1 MSTKAINGREAKEE
15 SSLTSDR
22 RDFLKVAVM
31 AAAGAALPVGAAS
44 WAGPAAAQST
54 QRIKGEAYTM
64 KTRKL
69 GGLEVS
75 ELGFGNMGLSGGHYG
90 PGVDRAQGIRVI
102 RDAHERG
109 VTFFDTAEVY
119 GPYVNEELVGEAL
132 APVRDKVAIATKFGF
147 KIDGTNGLDS
157 RPERIRRVV
166 EESLKRLR
174 TDRIDLYYQHR
185 VDLTVPIED
194 VAGTVKDLI
203 KAGKVLHFGL
213 SEPSAKTIRRA
224 HAVQPVSA
232 IQTEYSLIE
241 RSPEHNGVLQA
252 CEELGIGFVPWG
264 PLGQGF
270 LPGTHGRERTVHLRP
285 EDRSPSDVPTL
296 LTDGDEEQPADHRAS
311 DDVRCQEGRDAR
323 PDRAGVVDG
332 AEAVDRSD
340 PRNDQHGSPARE
352 HGRDQC
358 PTHASGPSRDRDGVL
373 PDRDLWWPHG
383 CEADGADRQ
392 GRRVTMS
399 SLILLFSL
407 LVPGAGAASVQPEE
421 LRMWLTVGE
430 RRFAITLTDNAA
442 ARAFAAQLPLTLDMS
457 ELNGNEKHAELP
469 KALPANA
476 SRPGTIRN
484 GDLMLYGSTT
494 LVVFY
499 LTFDSSYSYT
509 RLGGVDDPTGLAQ
522 ALGPR
527 GVRVVFSRDY

>member
-1 MSTKAINGREAKEE
+1 MTCDITTTMPARNATPHLLSRREV
-15 SSLTSDR
+15 L
-22 RDFLKVAVM
+22 
-31 AAAGAALPVGAAS
+31 AAGAGL
-44 WAGPAAAQST
+44 AAAQLIAGAT
-54 QRIKGEAYTM
+54 AAAQPAEPTKGKDKM

-157 RPERIRRVV
+157 RPERIRKVV
-166 EESLKRLR
+166 EESLKRLK

-224 HAVQPVSA
+224 HAVQPVAA

-241 RSPEHNGVLQA
+241 RSVEHNGVLQA

-270 LPGTHGRERTVHLRP
+270 LPGTMDVNAQSTFDPKNDLRATFPRFSPMVMKNNQPIIEFLTKFGAKKGGATPAQIALAWLMAQKPWIVPIPGTTNMDHLR
-285 EDRSPSDVPTL
+285 ENMGAVNVQ
-296 LTDGDEEQPADHRAS
+296 LTPADLREIETGFS
-311 DDVRCQEGRDAR
+311 RIEIYGGRMDAR
-323 PDRAGVVDG
+323 
-332 AEAVDRSD
+332 
-340 PRNDQHGSPARE
+340 Q
-352 HGRDQC
+352 
-358 PTHASGPSRDRDGVL
+358 
-373 PDRDLWWPHG
+373 
-383 CEADGADRQ
+383 
-392 GRRVTMS
+392 M
-399 SLILLFSL
+399 
-407 LVPGAGAASVQPEE
+407 
-421 LRMWLTVGE
+421 
-430 RRFAITLTDNAA
+430 
-442 ARAFAAQLPLTLDMS
+442 AQIGQD
-457 ELNGNEKHAELP
+457 
-469 KALPANA
+469 
-476 SRPGTIRN
+476 
-484 GDLMLYGSTT
+484 
-494 LVVFY
+494 
-499 LTFDSSYSYT
+499 
-509 RLGGVDDPTGLAQ
+509 
-522 ALGPR
+522 
-527 GVRVVFSRDY
+527 

>member
-1 MSTKAINGREAKEE
+1 MTNKNLVNQGHSGGFSRREF
-15 SSLTSDR
+15 LTR
-22 RDFLKVAVM
+22 TALV
-31 AAAGAALPVGAAS
+31 GAALSVGSAWAAPS
-44 WAGPAAAQST
+44 TSQPAKLE
-54 QRIKGEAYTM
+54 KGKDKM
-64 KTRKL
+64 KNRKL
-69 GGLEVS
+69 GNLEVS

-90 PGVDRAQGIRVI
+90 PGVDRAQGVRVI

-224 HAVQPVSA
+224 HAVQPVAA

-270 LPGTHGRERTVHLRP
+270 LPGKMDVNVQSTFDPKTDLRATFPRFSPMVMTNNQPIIEILTKFGAKKNATPAQIALAWLMARKPWIVPIPGTSNMDHLR
-285 EDRSPSDVPTL
+285 ENMGAVNVQ
-296 LTDGDEEQPADHRAS
+296 LTPADLREIETAFS
-311 DDVRCQEGRDAR
+311 RIEIYGGRMDAR
-323 PDRAGVVDG
+323 QMTQIGQD
-332 AEAVDRSD
+332 
-340 PRNDQHGSPARE
+340 
-352 HGRDQC
+352 
-358 PTHASGPSRDRDGVL
+358 
-373 PDRDLWWPHG
+373 
-383 CEADGADRQ
+383 
-392 GRRVTMS
+392 
-399 SLILLFSL
+399 
-407 LVPGAGAASVQPEE
+407 
-421 LRMWLTVGE
+421 
-430 RRFAITLTDNAA
+430 
-442 ARAFAAQLPLTLDMS
+442 
-457 ELNGNEKHAELP
+457 
-469 KALPANA
+469 
-476 SRPGTIRN
+476 
-484 GDLMLYGSTT
+484 
-494 LVVFY
+494 
-499 LTFDSSYSYT
+499 
-509 RLGGVDDPTGLAQ
+509 
-522 ALGPR
+522 
-527 GVRVVFSRDY
+527 